1 MCHLPVNVTALQVD
15 LLVDGV
21 PQLGPHWVE
30 LLAHSWEQ
38 AAVYCISHL
47 QGNHSSI
54 ITPHSLFLS
63 SVTSKPSAVPP
74 RPATERHT
82 HPVEA
87 GLSAELVGPRRAEVI
102 VRPEGLVE
110 RRDEVE
116 KSLPATLVT
125 QRVLPILAALPQPG
139 GQNTERDIKKKKKML
154 HYLS

>member
-1 MCHLPVNVTALQVD
+1 MSQPCRLISWSMAFHSSGPTELNSSPTAENKLPFTALATCRETTVQ
-15 LLVDGV
+15 LL
-21 PQLGPHWVE
+21 LHT
-30 LLAHSWEQ
+30 A
-38 AAVYCISHL
+38 
-47 QGNHSSI
+47 
-54 ITPHSLFLS
+54 LFLS

-74 RPATERHT
+74 RSATERHT

-125 QRVLPILAALPQPG
+125 QRVLPVFAAFSQPG
-139 GQNTERDIKKKKKML
+139 GQNTERDIKKKEEEEEENAS
-154 HYLS
+154 LSLLF